1 MRVLVFDT
9 ETTGLFPPRNEI
21 AKYPYIV
28 QISWFIYD
36 YGDNKIKSMNDHII
50 KLAPNMVIPQQSI
63 DVHGIT
69 NEIMNT
75 RGIDIQE
82 TLFRF
87 VSDIK
92 TCAMIIAHNINFD
105 KRVINVE
112 LMRNGFSKSLTELR
126 RKEFCTMKKGMDVC
140 KLTMQSYYSKKRIP
154 KFPRL
159 TELHDK
165 LFEKSPKNIHN
176 ALIDILMCFRCYYK
190 MTQKFDIMN
199 VNPEF
204 KRVYDSVCKL

>member
-36 YGDNKIKSMNDHII
+36 FGDNKIKSMNDHII

-75 RGIDIQE
+75 RD
-82 TLFRF
+82 
-87 VSDIK
+87 
-92 TCAMIIAHNINFD
+92 
-105 KRVINVE
+105 
-112 LMRNGFSKSLTELR
+112 
-126 RKEFCTMKKGMDVC
+126 
-140 KLTMQSYYSKKRIP
+140 
-154 KFPRL
+154 
-159 TELHDK
+159 
-165 LFEKSPKNIHN
+165 
-176 ALIDILMCFRCYYK
+176 
-190 MTQKFDIMN
+190 
-199 VNPEF
+199 
-204 KRVYDSVCKL
+204 